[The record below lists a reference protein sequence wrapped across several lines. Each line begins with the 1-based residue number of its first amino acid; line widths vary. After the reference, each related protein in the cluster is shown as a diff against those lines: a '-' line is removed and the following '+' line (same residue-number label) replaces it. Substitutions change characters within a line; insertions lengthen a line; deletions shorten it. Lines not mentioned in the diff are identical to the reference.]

1 MVLYRNTRL
10 STITQSTSIQVQYNE
25 SFLDSPNSSNH
36 SPTKINVKKSVVYLQ
51 LITAKWHIENSKNNE
66 R

>member
-25 SFLDSPNSSNH
+25 SFLDSPNSSNR
-36 SPTKINVKKSVVYLQ
+36 SPTKINVKKICSLSATYNGEMAHRKQ
-51 LITAKWHIENSKNNE
+51 QK
-66 R
+66 